1 MKLIDFDPTL
11 HNPKRVP
18 LYTSDGFRVRVL
30 RQARWIDRNYYVCLV
45 TVKDGSEMEGFYT
58 DNGVSLSG
66 RRMLMVD
73 ISVARPVIDWS
84 KIPLQFNRVSVDHQR
99 IVMHNLDEVPEH
111 WTPIQ
116 EGIYEYAPSD
126 ACLKGFRKTQANQ
139 LKQHSLQE
147 RPR

>member
-1 MKLIDFDPTL
+1 MRLINFDPAV

-30 RQARWIDRNYYVCLV
+30 RAARWIDRNYYACLV

-66 RRMLMVD
+66 RRILMVD

-84 KIPLQFNRVSVDHQR
+84 KIPQQFNRISIDHEK
-99 IVMHNLDEVPEH
+99 IVMHNLDEVPTQ

-116 EGIYEYAPSD
+116 EGVYEYAPIE
-126 ACLKGFRKTQANQ
+126 AYPKGFRKTHANR
-139 LKQHSLQE
+139 LKEHSLQE
-147 RPR
+147 RP